1 MSGEIPE
8 IRVGVFPRSRRP
20 AFSRGPGRRK
30 FAPNPTLESVRMASV
45 IVLGA
50 GRVGAAM
57 ARDLAADGLDVAA
70 ADADPAALARLEMG
84 PRPVRGVHVD
94 LSDPEQL
101 GRRVQG
107 HDLVIGAVPGPMGYR
122 TVRGVL
128 AAGVDIV
135 DISFF
140 EEDAFTLDAEA
151 RRRGVVAVVD
161 AGVAP
166 GLSNLILGHWEHRLR
181 AVHRFECL
189 VGGIPADPE
198 PPWRYRAPFSPID
211 VIAEYTRPARLRR
224 DGETVTLPALSELER
239 VEVEGVGEMEA
250 FNTDGL
256 RTLLRTSVTP
266 ELVEKTLRWPGH
278 ADRVRL
284 LRDSGFLSS
293 DPVDV
298 DGRPIAPLS
307 VSARLLSDAWA
318 YGPDEAD
325 LTVMR
330 VVVEGADAEGPV
342 RHVYRL
348 LDRYDPETGVS
359 SMARTTGY
367 TATAIARLVLDGGY
381 REPGV
386 SPPERVAA
394 ADGALDRV
402 VAALRDRGVG
412 LEHEV
417 VRS

>member
-1 MSGEIPE
+1 
-8 IRVGVFPRSRRP
+8 
-20 AFSRGPGRRK
+20 
-30 FAPNPTLESVRMASV
+30 MASV

-70 ADADPAALARLEMG
+70 ADTDRTALARLETG
-84 PRPVRGVHVD
+84 PDPIRGIHVD
-94 LSDPEQL
+94 LSDAEEL
-101 GRRVQG
+101 RRRVEG

-122 TVRGVL
+122 TVREVL
-128 AAGVDIV
+128 AAGTDLV

-140 EEDAFTLDAEA
+140 EEDPFALDAEA

-181 AVHRFECL
+181 TVHRFECL
-189 VGGIPADPE
+189 VGGIPADPT
-198 PPWRYRAPFSPID
+198 PPWEYRAPFSPID

-224 DGETVTLPALSELER
+224 AGKTRTLPALSE
-239 VEVEGVGEMEA
+239 VETVRIPGVGELEA

-256 RTLLRTSVTP
+256 RTLLRTSKAP
-266 ELVEKTLRWPGH
+266 DLVEKTLRWPGH

-284 LRDSGFLSS
+284 LRDSGFFSG

-298 DGRPIAPLS
+298 DGTRVAPLS
-307 VSARLLSDAWA
+307 ISARLLSDAWA
-318 YGPDEAD
+318 YRPDEAD

-330 VVVEGADAEGPV
+330 VVVEGEDSAGPV

-348 LDRYDPETGVS
+348 LDRYDPGTGVS
-359 SMARTTGY
+359 SMARATGY

-381 REPGV
+381 RGPGI

-394 ADGALDRV
+394 EDGALDRV
-402 VAALRDRGVG
+402 VAALQDRGVG

-417 VRS
+417 VRD